1 MMDNLFLNRYKIFFF
16 SQIAVLFGS
25 LLFPSIFINDLVSTI
40 LFQINLLAGILLLSK
55 KKKLMWFSISVLI
68 ITTVILTSNIIKNE
82 NGLMFNFIKMSA
94 YFLFYALVTVEL
106 IKQVWKSSVVNGN
119 VIIGLISGYISVGL
133 LGFFIC
139 ISIEMISPG
148 SFLGFTEGGTLT
160 ENAMYYSYITL
171 LTIGY
176 GDLLPVSS
184 AAKNAAILI
193 GLTGQIYLVV
203 ITAIVIGKYIGQAKI
218 VNKDQ

>member
-1 MMDNLFLNRYKIFFF
+1 
-16 SQIAVLFGS
+16 
-25 LLFPSIFINDLVSTI
+25 
-40 LFQINLLAGILLLSK
+40 
-55 KKKLMWFSISVLI
+55 
-68 ITTVILTSNIIKNE
+68 
-82 NGLMFNFIKMSA
+82 MSA

>member
-1 MMDNLFLNRYKIFFF
+1 MDNLFLNRYKIFFF
-16 SQIAVLFGS
+16 SQITVLFGS

-55 KKKLMWFSISVLI
+55 RKKLMWFSISVLI

-106 IKQVWKSSVVNGN
+106 ILQVWRSSVVNEN
-119 VIIGLISGYISVGL
+119 VIIGLISGYISLGL

-139 ISIEMISPG
+139 ISIEMVTPG

-193 GLTGQIYLVV
+193 GLAGQIYLVV